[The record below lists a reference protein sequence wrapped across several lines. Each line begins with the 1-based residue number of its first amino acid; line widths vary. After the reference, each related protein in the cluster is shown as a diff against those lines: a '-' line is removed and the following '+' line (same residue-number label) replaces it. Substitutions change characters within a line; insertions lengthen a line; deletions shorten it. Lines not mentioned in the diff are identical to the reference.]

1 MEDIMAKGKDSQ
13 KNVKKPKKAKKPKGV
28 QITPKIS

>member
-1 MEDIMAKGKDSQ
+1 MAKGQNSQ

-28 QITPKIS
+28 QVTSSITPS